1 MRRAVPYTVHMLQ
14 IINITAARNDFAK
27 LIQKIKTTKEPVVVV
42 QDSIP
47 SVVIYPYDEITKK
60 EEEKEQL
67 FKLRFQKIFNE
78 GEKAFRDYLK
88 SNNLPFPSTEE
99 EAYKTIKNA

>member
-1 MRRAVPYTVHMLQ
+1 MLQ
-14 IINITAARNDFAK
+14 IINITAARNGFAK
-27 LIQKIKTTKEPVVVV
+27 LVEKVKATKEPIIVV

-47 SVVIYPYDEITKK
+47 SVVIYPYDEVAKK

-78 GEKAFRDYLK
+78 GEKTFSDYLK
-88 SNNLPFPSTEE
+88 SNKLPFPSTEE
-99 EAYKTIKNA
+99 EAYKIIKNA